1 MDYIVTKQ
9 TSRNEW
15 RIYLDKDITDET
27 IIYKGHKLGIEK
39 THLLEFLEFRHE
51 KSSGRIFFLNYEQS
65 NGKPDAKD
73 LTMWISGNAN
83 TIEKTVEQSW
93 NSLQIKLK
101 EQKKDFRKITITRVN
116 V

>member
-9 TSRNEW
+9 TPRNEW
-15 RIYLDKDITDET
+15 RIYLDENTTDDT

-39 THLLEFLEFRHE
+39 NHLLEFLEYRQE
-51 KSSGRIFFLNYEQS
+51 KSTGRIFFLNYENA
-65 NGKPDAKD
+65 NGTPNAKD
-73 LTMWISGNAN
+73 HSMWIPGNSN
-83 TIEKTVEQSW
+83 TLEKTLEQSW
-93 NSLQIKLK
+93 DSLQKKLK